1 MAAST
6 RGPLFVKPG
15 AGSLIRHPRSMR
27 EMPEEGFE
35 IREND
40 AFRGYWNRMIRTGD
54 LVVVPKP
61 APKPKAQP
69 KKEG

>member
-1 MAAST
+1 MARST
-6 RGPLFVKPG
+6 RETVFVRP
-15 AGSLIRHPRSMR
+15 APGSLIRHPRSMR

-40 AFRGYWNRMIRTGD
+40 AYRFYFNRMIRTGD
-54 LVVVPKP
+54 LVVVPKL
-61 APKPKAQP
+61 APKAQS